1 MYFVIIYILLIVMS
15 KVLILE
21 PFCGGSH
28 EQLVSLFKR
37 EFSTTLDIYS
47 LSAKKW
53 QWRARTAALYFSEI
67 VPYNVDYSTLFCS
80 SVLNLA
86 ELIALRND
94 LSKIKKVI
102 YFHENQLVYPI
113 QRETEGD
120 FQFSYNQILSSL
132 VADVIVFNSHFNMQS
147 FLENIPHIFAYIPSD
162 SKPKHVLERIALK
175 SRVLYY
181 PIDFPSLSVGC
192 NSNEKLPDSELLHIV
207 WPHRWEHD
215 KNPELFFRVLIRLKS
230 ESFKFKI
237 SVLGEN
243 YQEKPDCFSEAEQ
256 TLNDNILNW
265 GYLKSKVDYC
275 NILKRAHVVVSTARH
290 EFFGVSVLEAVYLGC
305 WPLCPNALSYPEIYD
320 KRCLYNTEQQLYKQ
334 LRQFCYNPSLARLK
348 RDRLNIDFRKYCWT
362 VLKEQYRE
370 LLGIQ

>member
-1 MYFVIIYILLIVMS
+1 
-15 KVLILE
+15 
-21 PFCGGSH
+21 
-28 EQLVSLFKR
+28 
-37 EFSTTLDIYS
+37 
-47 LSAKKW
+47 
-53 QWRARTAALYFSEI
+53 
-67 VPYNVDYSTLFCS
+67 
-80 SVLNLA
+80 
-86 ELIALRND
+86 
-94 LSKIKKVI
+94 
-102 YFHENQLVYPI
+102 
-113 QRETEGD
+113 
-120 FQFSYNQILSSL
+120 
-132 VADVIVFNSHFNMQS
+132 MQS

-320 KRCLYNTEQQLYKQ
+320 KQCLYSTEQQLYKQ

-370 LLGIQ
+370 LLGI